1 MKIMATYVELTLP
14 EGQRQSTRVVNKD
27 DGSTNIKKFQYAVLF
42 TYHFH
47 YRHIVEDHNGL
58 SHMFPSL
65 EQIWVTHNWPTCV
78 FTFILSL
85 FEVNTYLAFRYF
97 VCTKEERICVMKF
110 WPKLGWAL
118 MKNIYLDTNTD
129 SQRSTG
135 KAS

>member
-58 SHMFPSL
+58 SHMYPSL
-65 EQIWVTHNWPTCV
+65 EQICVTHRWPTRV
-78 FTFILSL
+78 STFLL
-85 FEVNTYLAFRYF
+85 ALYEVNTYLAFRYF
-97 VCTKEERICVMKF
+97 F
-110 WPKLGWAL
+110 GPKKKG
-118 MKNIYLDTNTD
+118 
-129 SQRSTG
+129 
-135 KAS
+135 